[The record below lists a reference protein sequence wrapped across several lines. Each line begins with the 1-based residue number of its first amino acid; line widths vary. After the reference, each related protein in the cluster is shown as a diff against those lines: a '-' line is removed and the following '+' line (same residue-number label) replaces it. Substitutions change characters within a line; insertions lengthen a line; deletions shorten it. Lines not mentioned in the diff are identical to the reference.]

1 MGNIEALWHIMQRR
15 LFLKVQIVVLFNSK
29 HHFQLQLEWIY
40 LYCLYLNKKNECD
53 YTGRNFFQ
61 VCVLSTIWFKTSH
74 ISVQKANN
82 VTKMLS
88 WEGLTILHLSHRWKI
103 LPCSKLMQWESL
115 ELYWNIL
122 SLNCSKVIVHP
133 FVFQISSLT

>member
-61 VCVLSTIWFKTSH
+61 VCVLSTIWFCTEGQQCYKNAIMGGVDYSPPLSQMENPSMQYIYAVRIFGIILKYF
-74 ISVQKANN
+74 ISQLQQGHCASFCVSNFLIN
-82 VTKMLS
+82 
-88 WEGLTILHLSHRWKI
+88 LT
-103 LPCSKLMQWESL
+103 
-115 ELYWNIL
+115 N
-122 SLNCSKVIVHP
+122 
-133 FVFQISSLT
+133 